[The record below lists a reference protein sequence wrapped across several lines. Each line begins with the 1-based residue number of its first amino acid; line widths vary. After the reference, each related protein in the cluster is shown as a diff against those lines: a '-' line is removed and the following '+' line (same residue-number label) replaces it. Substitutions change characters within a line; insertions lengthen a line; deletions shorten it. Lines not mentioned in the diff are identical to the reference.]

1 MHLALTAAHPPP
13 TIRRLMTTASETSH
27 AAAHP
32 AAHRVAFLGFS
43 DFERTALAS
52 YFRLAS
58 ESEGR
63 YEIVFTLTDADFLVA
78 DADHAPSVQLV
89 LVTERQAETVFIG
102 SYAPPGA
109 AGSMRRP
116 IDALHVIR
124 ALDALAHRDDPVA
137 PAIPAA
143 PAAPSRSPA
152 AAPGPAM
159 FPDIDLDL
167 GLESPATPPGGLPVE
182 QGVIVQSMLRMPAP
196 ASAAPVAAPLPDAF
210 TVVPPEQAV
219 STLLAA
225 SGPTAPPAPEVLRSG
240 FEARSRAPAVAPAP
254 SAPARKVAPAAA
266 PRSPDRSALAAAHRT
281 PRRESPAVPSGS
293 APALVGPPAPARALL
308 VDDSGVA
315 LRFLASKLLSWD
327 VRTDTALHSDE
338 ALEKLAHRAYDFV
351 FLDLELGPASALDG
365 LALCRF
371 IKRSEL
377 AMSAT
382 VVMVS
387 AHHSEIDRARGSL
400 AGCDGFLGKPLN
412 DVDLAAVL
420 RRHGLKSP
428 DGEPKKPLAAAG
440 TWPA

>member
-13 TIRRLMTTASETSH
+13 TIGRLMTTASETSH

-116 IDALHVIR
+116 IDALQVIR
-124 ALDALAHRDDPVA
+124 ALDALAHRDDPAA
-137 PAIPAA
+137 PAS
-143 PAAPSRSPA
+143 PAAPSRPA
-152 AAPGPAM
+152 TAAPGPGL

-167 GLESPATPPGGLPVE
+167 GLEPQATPPGGLPAE

-219 STLLAA
+219 STLLVA

-240 FEARSRAPAVAPAP
+240 FEARSPSPAPVPAP
-254 SAPARKVAPAAA
+254 SAPARKAAPGAA

-281 PRRESPAVPSGS
+281 PRRESPAVLSGS

-308 VDDSGVA
+308 VDDSAVA
-315 LRFLASKLLSWD
+315 LRFLTSKLLSWD

-338 ALEKLAHRAYDFV
+338 ALEKLAQRAYDFV

-412 DVDLAAVL
+412 DVDLAVVL

-428 DGEPKKPLAAAG
+428 DGEPKKPLATAG